1 MPRQEADAVI
11 PTMVMTAVALH
22 EVGEQLFVFGRDVFF
37 QCGLDCL
44 PMARGPIDPKF
55 LRDRHQIASGIAIAG
70 GKLIDKLFDAG
81 RTPTENAVLFA
92 LSKAHFLVER
102 SFQ

>member
-1 MPRQEADAVI
+1 
-11 PTMVMTAVALH
+11 MTAVAFIGKYGLVLSGQHVLERAFKGFTLCQIDPELFTDKH
-22 EVGEQLFVFGRDVFF
+22 EVA
-37 QCGLDCL
+37 
-44 PMARGPIDPKF
+44 PS
-55 LRDRHQIASGIAIAG
+55 IAVAG